1 MRLSPVHRPLVAAA
15 ALTACLA
22 ITRIVGLPAL
32 SDPTGAAL
40 PPGVHLQ
47 IPLLYFLLGPLF
59 TVWDGVSMLSMTRL
73 KWLPAGLAILYG
85 AWRLTVFVLPRPRRS
100 KPNYLRE
107 VLLAAGSVLAF
118 TLFVVAGAIWH
129 RPMLALAGTGPD
141 VMAVDFHSHT
151 DASHDVKGTLMAGFD
166 AEANRRWHARAGFD
180 AVFIT
185 DHNTLAGFRAARKGP
200 GEPRPYLCPGIEVSA
215 YQAHIVLLG
224 DTLEVDHNL
233 YDQSL
238 DGLLTL
244 LSESRPRYGSLAI
257 ASIPEYERNHWAN
270 LERFVEAGVAG
281 FEVVNAAP
289 MANQISRTR
298 RNLVMALAHAEDRLI
313 LGVNDSHGWGATSMA
328 WSLVSVPGWQES
340 ADPCPLLLD
349 HLRSGGFST
358 VHILERPRVRRD
370 SWWPGWLTPV
380 AVVGE
385 SWRSMAWPLIASWL
399 GWIWGVALVAAWRAN
414 TRAGPPAGPTPEPS

>member
-1 MRLSPVHRPLVAAA
+1 MRLSPVPRPLVAAA
-15 ALTACLA
+15 LLTAFLA
-22 ITRIVGLPAL
+22 ISRIVGLPPI
-32 SDPTGAAL
+32 SDPTGTSL

-47 IPLLYFLLGPLF
+47 IPALYFVLGPLF
-59 TVWDGVSMLSMTRL
+59 TLWDGVSMLSMTRL
-73 KWLPAGLAILYG
+73 KWLPAGLAILYAG
-85 AWRLTVFVLPRPRRS
+85 WRLAVLAWPRPGPV

-118 TLFVVAGAIWH
+118 TLFVVVGALWH

-141 VMAVDFHSHT
+141 LMAVDFHSHT
-151 DASHDVKGTLMAGFD
+151 NASHDVTGTLMAGFD

-185 DHNTLAGFRAARKGP
+185 DHNTLAGFQAARKGP
-200 GEPRPYLCPGIEVSA
+200 GELRPYLCPGIEVSA

-224 DTLEVDHNL
+224 DTMEVDHAL
-233 YDQSL
+233 YDRSL

-244 LSESRPRYGSLAI
+244 LNESRPRYGSLAI

-289 MANQISRTR
+289 RANQISRTR
-298 RNLVMALAHAEDRLI
+298 RNFVMALAHTENRLI

-328 WSLVSVPGWQES
+328 WSLVNVPGWRNS
-340 ADPCPLLLD
+340 ADPCALLLD
-349 HLRSGGFST
+349 RLRDGDYST

-380 AVVGE
+380 GVVGE
-385 SWRSMAWPLIASWL
+385 TWRSMAWPLIASWL
-399 GWIWGVALVAAWRAN
+399 GWIWGAVLVLAWRAK
-414 TRAGPPAGPTPEPS
+414 TRTGPAPQLP